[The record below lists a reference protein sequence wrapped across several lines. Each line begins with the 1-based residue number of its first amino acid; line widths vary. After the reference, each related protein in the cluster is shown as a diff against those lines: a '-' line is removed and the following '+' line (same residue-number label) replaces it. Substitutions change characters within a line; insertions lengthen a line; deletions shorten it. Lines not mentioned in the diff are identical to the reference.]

1 MGVCLNTLKTRIGRL
16 PSNAKDSFEPV
27 DSSIESMC
35 KDSFE
40 LFFCRFYDGQ
50 NNNCIGF
57 FFEVLRWLGG
67 FHI

>member
-40 LFFCRFYDGQ
+40 LFFADFMMVR
-50 NNNCIGF
+50 ITI
-57 FFEVLRWLGG
+57 VLDFLLK
-67 FHI
+67 F